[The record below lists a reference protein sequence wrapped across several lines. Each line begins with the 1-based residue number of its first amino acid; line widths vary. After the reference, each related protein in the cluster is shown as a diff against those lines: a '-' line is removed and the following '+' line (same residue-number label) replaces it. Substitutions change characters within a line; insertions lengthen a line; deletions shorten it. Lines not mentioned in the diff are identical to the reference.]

1 MTSHHKLRSIFDKEY
16 SAIEDDLVRI
26 QELVDAA
33 LEKGLLS
40 LQNLDIELAE
50 EIIQGD
56 GKINELRF
64 KIEEACLRLI
74 ATQQPAATDLRA
86 VMAAMS
92 IVIDIERMGDH
103 AAGIAKTVIL
113 AGDEQLLKTLDDIPR
128 MFELARRMLRDVLDA
143 YIRKDASRAREVAV
157 MDDTMDDLY
166 KAVFNE
172 LVEIMAQKPESAER
186 ATYLLWTAHNLERIA
201 DRVTNISERVIFVTT
216 GDLKELNT

>member
-40 LQNLDIELAE
+40 LQNRDIELAE
-50 EIIQGD
+50 KIIQSD

-113 AGDEQLLKTLDDIPR
+113 TGDGQLLIPLDDIPR

-143 YIRKDASRAREVAV
+143 YIRKDASRARDVAV

>member
-16 SAIEDDLVRI
+16 GAIEDDLVRI

-40 LQNLDIELAE
+40 LQNRDIELAE

-113 AGDEQLLKTLDDIPR
+113 TGDEQLLIPLVAIQR

-143 YIRKDASRAREVAV
+143 YIRKDASRARDVAI

-166 KAVFNE
+166 KSVFNE